1 MITKIDKEKLN
12 KFNSGDI
19 KAVIFDLWGTL
30 VKDESI
36 DRSRK
41 FLNKLNKIYISI
53 KSINSVYSYL
63 YKLSKKPSTKLN
75 IELPG
80 RINFISKF
88 FKIIMSEYQESLKRQ
103 EQIELDKVFNRSFNS
118 FSIKLNNS
126 QLTEVLGEYYKS
138 WSNMTK
144 LYDDVLPT
152 LVYIHNKGIKLAVI
166 SNTIFEG
173 KLHDSDLKRLGI
185 FKYFDFTIYSSDV
198 GVRKPDSKIFDIT
211 LEKLKVSPDE
221 AIFVGDRLYDDIKGA
236 KSVGMTAIL
245 KEKRTYT
252 GEEEIVPDLV
262 IKNISDLKL
271 YI

>member
-1 MITKIDKEKLN
+1 MKFEQKKLN
-12 KFNSGDI
+12 EFRMGDI

-36 DRSRK
+36 DESSK
-41 FLNKLNKIYISI
+41 FLNKLNKIYLSI
-53 KSINSVYSYL
+53 KSINSVYNYL
-63 YKLSKKPSTKLN
+63 YKLSKKPSTELN
-75 IELPG
+75 IALLG

-103 EQIELDKVFNRSFNS
+103 EQIELDKVFDRIFNS
-118 FSIKLNNS
+118 LNIKLNNS

-152 LVYIHNKGIKLAVI
+152 IVYIYNKGIKLAVI
-166 SNTIFEG
+166 SNTLFEG

-185 FKYFDFTIYSSDV
+185 FKYFDFTIYSSDA
-198 GVRKPDSKIFDIT
+198 GIRKPDPGIFKIA
-211 LEKLKVSPDE
+211 LEKLKVKSNK

-236 KSVGMTAIL
+236 KSVGIKAIL
-245 KEKRTYT
+245 KEKRPYF

>member
-1 MITKIDKEKLN
+1 MKLEQLKLN
-12 KFNSGDI
+12 RFKIGDI

-36 DRSRK
+36 DESRK
-41 FLNKLNKIYISI
+41 FLNKLNKTYLSI
-53 KSINSVYSYL
+53 KSINSVYNYL

-80 RINFISKF
+80 RINFNSKF
-88 FKIIMSEYQESLKRQ
+88 FRIIRSEYQGSLKRQ
-103 EQIELDKVFNRSFNS
+103 EQIELDKVFNRIFNS
-118 FSIKLNNS
+118 FNIKLNNS
-126 QLTEVLGEYYKS
+126 QSTEVLGEYYKS

-144 LYDDVLPT
+144 LYDDVLTT
-152 LVYIHNKGIKLAVI
+152 LVYIYNKDIKLAVI

-185 FKYFDFTIYSSDV
+185 FKYFNFTIYSSDV
-198 GVRKPDSKIFDIT
+198 GVRKPDSKIFEII

-236 KSVGMTAIL
+236 KSVGMTAVL
-245 KEKRTYT
+245 KEKRPYT

>member
-1 MITKIDKEKLN
+1 MHKKNFFKFKKEN
-12 KFNSGDI
+12 T

-36 DRSRK
+36 DESRK
-41 FLNKLNKIYISI
+41 FLNKLNKTYLSI
-53 KSINSVYSYL
+53 KSINSVYNYL
-63 YKLSKKPSTKLN
+63 YRLSKKPSTKLN
-75 IELPG
+75 IELPAK
-80 RINFISKF
+80 INFISKF
-88 FKIIMSEYQESLKRQ
+88 FKIIKIEYQESLKRQ
-103 EQIELDKVFNRSFNS
+103 EQIELDKVFNRIFNS
-118 FSIKLNNS
+118 FNIKLNNS

-198 GVRKPDSKIFDIT
+198 GVRKPDSKIFKVV

-236 KSVGMTAIL
+236 KSVGMTAVL
-245 KEKRTYT
+245 KEKRPYT

>member
-1 MITKIDKEKLN
+1 MKFEQEKQN
-12 KFNSGDI
+12 KFKKENI
-19 KAVIFDLWGTL
+19 RAVIFDLWGTL
-30 VKDESI
+30 VKDEGI
-36 DRSRK
+36 DESKR
-41 FLNKLNKIYISI
+41 FLNKLKKIYLSI
-53 KSINSVYSYL
+53 KSINSVYNYL

-80 RINFISKF
+80 RINFLSKF
-88 FKIIMSEYQESLKRQ
+88 FKIIKIEYQESLKRQ
-103 EQIELDKVFNRSFNS
+103 EQIELDKVFNRILNSFN
-118 FSIKLNNS
+118 INLDHNR
-126 QLTEVLGEYYKS
+126 LTELLGEYYKS

-152 LVYIHNKGIKLAVI
+152 VVYIYDKGIKLAVI

-198 GVRKPDSKIFDIT
+198 GVRKPDSKIFKVA
-211 LEKLKVSPDE
+211 LEKLKVKPDG
-221 AIFVGDRLYDDIKGA
+221 AIFIGDRLYDDIKGA

-245 KEKRTYT
+245 KEKRTYK
-252 GEEEIVPDLV
+252 GEEEIIPDLV

>member
-1 MITKIDKEKLN
+1 MKFEQKKLN
-12 KFNSGDI
+12 KFRMGDI

-30 VKDESI
+30 VKDENI
-36 DRSRK
+36 DESKK
-41 FLNKLNKIYISI
+41 FLNKLNKIYLSI
-53 KSINSVYSYL
+53 KSINSVYNYL
-63 YKLSKKPSTKLN
+63 YKLSKKPSTELN
-75 IELPG
+75 IALPG

-88 FKIIMSEYQESLKRQ
+88 FKIIKIEYQESLKRQ
-103 EQIELDKVFNRSFNS
+103 EQIELDKVFNRIFNS
-118 FSIKLNNS
+118 FNIKLNNS
-126 QLTEVLGEYYKS
+126 QSTEVLGEYYKS

-152 LVYIHNKGIKLAVI
+152 LIYIHDKGIKLALI

-198 GVRKPDSKIFDIT
+198 GVRKPEPKIFKVV

-245 KEKRTYT
+245 KEKRPYT

-271 YI
+271 YL

>member
-1 MITKIDKEKLN
+1 MKLEQHNLNRFKI
-12 KFNSGDI
+12 GDI

-30 VKDESI
+30 VKDEDI
-36 DRSRK
+36 DESRK
-41 FLNKLNKIYISI
+41 FLNKLNKIYLSI
-53 KSINSVYSYL
+53 KSINSIYNYL
-63 YKLSKKPSTKLN
+63 YKLSKKPSTEIN

-88 FKIIMSEYQESLKRQ
+88 FRIIMSEYQESLKRQ
-103 EQIELDKVFNRSFNS
+103 EQIELDKVFSRILNSFN
-118 FSIKLNNS
+118 IKLNNS
-126 QLTEVLGEYYKS
+126 QLIEVLGEYYKS

-144 LYDDVLPT
+144 LYDDVIPT
-152 LVYIHNKGIKLAVI
+152 LVYIHNKGIKLALI

-173 KLHDSDLKRLGI
+173 KLHDSDLERLGI

-198 GVRKPDSKIFDIT
+198 GVRKPEPKIFKVA

-236 KSVGMTAIL
+236 KRVGMTAIL
-245 KEKRTYT
+245 KEKRTYM